1 MIERRPG
8 TETGMGLEWTLENT
22 MSDRKYRH
30 RGYQDDDRDRDHKQ
44 RPRPP
49 EERGRPRVE
58 GAPRGRGV
66 GLPTEV
72 TFKCARCGHAMK
84 HATVEADTTCASCG
98 RPLHTCTN
106 CAFFDTSAR
115 FECRKP
121 ISERIESKDKANRCQ
136 HFQPKAVRDLKSA
149 KQEAV
154 AASPSDAR
162 AAFDA
167 LFKK

>member
-1 MIERRPG
+1 
-8 TETGMGLEWTLENT
+8 

-30 RGYQDDDRDRDHKQ
+30 RGYQDDDRDRDRQQ
-44 RPRPP
+44 RPKPTD
-49 EERGRPRVE
+49 ERGRPRVE

-72 TFKCARCGHAMK
+72 TFKCANCGHSIK
-84 HATVEADTTCASCG
+84 HAEIELDTTCSSCG
-98 RPLHTCTN
+98 KALHTCTN
-106 CAFFDTSAR
+106 CSYFDTSAR

-121 ISERIESKDKANRCQ
+121 LPKRIESKTKVNRCEL
-136 HFQPKAVRDLKSA
+136 FQPKAVRDLRSA
-149 KQEAV
+149 KQDPGTAT
-154 AASPSDAR
+154 PSDAR

>member
-1 MIERRPG
+1 
-8 TETGMGLEWTLENT
+8 

-30 RGYQDDDRDRDHKQ
+30 RGYQDDDRDRERERQQ
-44 RPRPP
+44 RRPTD
-49 EERGRPRVE
+49 ERGTPRLE

-84 HATVEADTTCASCG
+84 HATVEFDSSCPSCG
-98 RPLHTCTN
+98 KPLHTCTN

-115 FECRKP
+115 FECRKQIP
-121 ISERIESKDKANRCQ
+121 QRIESKAKANRCE
-136 HFQPKAVRDLKSA
+136 HYQPKSVRDLRSA
-149 KQEAV
+149 RTEPGT
-154 AASPSDAR
+154 ASPSDAR

>member
-1 MIERRPG
+1 
-8 TETGMGLEWTLENT
+8 

-30 RGYQDDDRDRDHKQ
+30 RGSQDDDRDREREPQQ
-44 RPRPP
+44 RRPATD
-49 EERGRPRVE
+49 ERGTPRLD

-72 TFKCARCGHAMK
+72 TFKCAVCGHAMK
-84 HATVEADTTCASCG
+84 HATVDFDSSCPSCG
-98 RPLHTCTN
+98 KPLHTCTN
-106 CAFFDTSAR
+106 CSFFDTSAR

-121 ISERIESKDKANRCQ
+121 IPKRIESKAKANRCEL
-136 HFQPKAVRDLKSA
+136 HQPKTIRDLKSA
-149 KQEAV
+149 RPE
-154 AASPSDAR
+154 SPPDAR